1 VIDQLQP
8 GDAVVVVD
16 IQKDFCQGGALAVPD
31 GDKVVEVLN
40 RWIEQAERVGATVV
54 LTRDWHPPDHC
65 SFKDQG
71 GPWPDHCVQDT
82 AGAEYHPDLRIPQV
96 AIYVDKATESDH
108 ECYSDFVGTRL
119 GKQLRD
125 KSIKRLWVGGLALDY
140 CVRAT
145 VLEALAE
152 GFEVH
157 LLRPA
162 TRAVELKPGD
172 GQRAIAEMLAAG
184 AVIEEAA
191 S

>member
-1 VIDQLQP
+1 VIDQLQA
-8 GDAVVVVD
+8 GDALVVVD
-16 IQKDFCQGGALAVPD
+16 IQKDFCPGGALAVPA
-31 GDKVVEVLN
+31 GDEVVPVLN

-71 GPWPDHCVQDT
+71 GPWPTHCVRGT
-82 AGAEYHPDLRIPQV
+82 EGAEYHPDLRIPPGS
-96 AIYVDKATESDH
+96 IGVDKATEPDR
-108 ECYSDFVGTRL
+108 ECYSDFVGTTL
-119 GKQLRD
+119 GKQLRE
-125 KSIKRLWVGGLALDY
+125 KHIKRLWVGGLALDY

-162 TRAVELKPGD
+162 TRAVELTPGD
-172 GQRAIAEMLAAG
+172 GRRAIAEMLAAG
-184 AVIEEAA
+184 ASIEETT

>member
-1 VIDQLQP
+1 MIVID
-8 GDAVVVVD
+8 
-16 IQKDFCQGGALAVPD
+16 IQRDFCPGGALAVPG
-31 GDKVVEVLN
+31 GDEVVPVLN

-65 SFKDQG
+65 SFKERG
-71 GPWPDHCVQDT
+71 GPWPAHCVQDT
-82 AGAEYHPDLRIPQV
+82 AGAEYHPDLRIPPGS
-96 AIYVDKATESDH
+96 ISVDKATDPDH
-108 ECYSDFVGTRL
+108 ECYSDFAGTTL
-119 GKQLRD
+119 GKQLHD

-145 VLEALAE
+145 VLEALAN

-157 LLRPA
+157 LLKSA
-162 TRAVELKPGD
+162 TRAVEIKPGD

-184 AVIEEAA
+184 ALIEEAA